1 MTSSAVD
8 GVVKLSGEN
17 LDLQNKKTE
26 LKLILTKLL

>member
-8 GVVKLSGEN
+8 GVVQLFGEN